1 MDNRPIGVFDSGLGG
16 LTAVREILHI
26 MPNEN
31 VVYFGDTGRVPYGT
45 RSRETILKYAA
56 QDIAFLLS
64 KQVKLI
70 IAACGTVSS
79 VASELG
85 ESLPVPFTGVVHPT
99 ALAASLATR
108 NGRIG
113 VIGTTA
119 TIRSGSYRRA
129 IQALNPNIQVIEQD
143 CPMFV
148 PLVEN
153 DFYQAD
159 NPVPRLV
166 AQRYLQPLQQAQVD
180 TVIMGCTHYPLL
192 RETLQAVMGPDVVL
206 IDSGQETASYAMDL
220 MGEQNIL
227 CSRTTPG
234 HCAFYVSD
242 STEGFS
248 KAASLFLKR
257 NIAENVNYI
266 DIVEFA
272 ENHARLT
279 ESES

>member
-26 MPNEN
+26 MPNED

-45 RSRETILKYAA
+45 RSRDTILRYAA

-79 VASELG
+79 VAGELG
-85 ESLPVPFTGVVHPT
+85 DSLPVPFTGVLQPT

-129 IQALNPNIQVIEQD
+129 IHAINPDHQVFEQD

-153 DFYQAD
+153 DFFHPD
-159 NPVPRLV
+159 HPVPRLV
-166 AQRYLQPLQQAQVD
+166 AERYLEGLRQAGVD
-180 TVIMGCTHYPLL
+180 TLIMGCTHYPLL
-192 RETLQAVMGPDVVL
+192 RETIQQVMGPQVVL

-220 MGEQNIL
+220 LRKQDAL
-227 CSRTTPG
+227 CGDDHTGS
-234 HCAFYVSD
+234 CSFYVSD

-248 KAASLFLKR
+248 KAASLFLSR
-257 NIAENVNYI
+257 DVTENVEYI
-266 DIVEFA
+266 DIVGFA
-272 ENHARLT
+272 EKCARQT
-279 ESES
+279 ESEA

>member
-16 LTAVREILHI
+16 LTAVREILNI
-26 MPNEN
+26 MPQEN

-56 QDIAFLLS
+56 QDMAFLRS
-64 KQVKLI
+64 KDVKLV

-79 VASELG
+79 VAGALG
-85 ESLPVPFTGVVHPT
+85 DALPVPYTGVVRPT
-99 ALAASLATR
+99 ALASCLATR
-108 NGRIG
+108 NGKIG

-129 IQALNPNIQVIEQD
+129 IHALDKHLSVFEQD
-143 CPMFV
+143 CPLFV

-153 DFYQAD
+153 DFYHPD

-166 AQRYLQPLQQAQVD
+166 AERYLAPLKQAGVD
-180 TVIMGCTHYPLL
+180 TLIMGCTHYPLL
-192 RETLQAVMGPDVVL
+192 RETIQQVMGPQVVL
-206 IDSGQETASYAMDL
+206 IDSGRETAACAMEL
-220 MGEQNIL
+220 LRKENALCESGETGR
-227 CSRTTPG
+227 CS
-234 HCAFYVSD
+234 FFVSD

-248 KAASLFLKR
+248 KAASLFLDR
-257 NIAENVNYI
+257 DVTDNVSYI

-272 ENHARLT
+272 EAHAKTT
-279 ESES
+279 ESEA